1 MMDFKEGE
9 VLFFNKPLG
18 WTSFKVV
25 GHARYHICRR
35 IKVKKLKV
43 GACRYARSSR
53 YGSDDSVYG
62 QGDEAD

>member
-35 IKVKKLKV
+35 IKVKKLKWGMQV
-43 GACRYARSSR
+43 RSILSLR
-53 YGSDDSVYG
+53 
-62 QGDEAD
+62 E